1 MTDIFIQTVAIEVG
15 VVTIRTPFKGFLGR
29 FFTYGRYVPSTMV
42 SVRFTSSYD
51 FKPNDEFVV
60 CGRKFTVI
68 TLSKSGSYFAHNK
81 HSSDTSFKIT
91 SGVRHFIR

>member
-51 FKPNDEFVV
+51 FKPND
-60 CGRKFTVI
+60 
-68 TLSKSGSYFAHNK
+68 
-81 HSSDTSFKIT
+81 
-91 SGVRHFIR
+91 